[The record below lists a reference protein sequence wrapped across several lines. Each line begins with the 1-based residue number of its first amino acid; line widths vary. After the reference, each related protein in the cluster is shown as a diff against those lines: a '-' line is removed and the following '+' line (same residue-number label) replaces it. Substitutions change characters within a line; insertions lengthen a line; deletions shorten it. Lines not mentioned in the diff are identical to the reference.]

1 MTDRLYRVL
10 VTFEYVALASSA
22 AAAED
27 MVDDVLRD
35 MVADEMTI
43 RATMLRDA
51 KGRYLLPEGYSDDW
65 LVYGDREERTLE
77 ILIAQERH
85 ALAAGGG
92 E

>member
-1 MTDRLYRVL
+1 MSRLYRVL
-10 VTFEYVALASSA
+10 VSFEYVALASSA

-35 MVADEMTI
+35 TSADKMTI

-51 KGRYLLPEGYSDDW
+51 KGRYPLPEGYSDHS

-85 ALAAGGG
+85 ALEAPGGG